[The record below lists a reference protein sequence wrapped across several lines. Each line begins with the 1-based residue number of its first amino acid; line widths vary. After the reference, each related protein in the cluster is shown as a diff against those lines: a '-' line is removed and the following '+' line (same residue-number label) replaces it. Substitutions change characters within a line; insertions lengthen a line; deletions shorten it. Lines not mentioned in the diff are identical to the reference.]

1 MAAIRDGTRSGQ
13 SDSQYITQE
22 VRGLLTIPNEHL
34 VVAQKDDVHWS
45 QVGRKDEVASWF
57 EVLWKGKFGRT
68 DVNPREGLLWLQGMQ
83 GGRYHDPAT
92 KQSQLSVPCQQR
104 LLLASLA
111 VRSRQVASCA
121 VWFRLQQAPSV
132 RAKTTE

>member
-22 VRGLLTIPNEHL
+22 VRGLLTVPSEHL
-34 VVAQKDDVHWS
+34 LVAQKDDVHWS
-45 QVGRKDEVASWF
+45 QVGRKGEVALWF

-92 KQSQLSVPCQQR
+92 KQSQLSVPYTSKGCYW
-104 LLLASLA
+104 LA
-111 VRSRQVASCA
+111 
-121 VWFRLQQAPSV
+121 
-132 RAKTTE
+132 